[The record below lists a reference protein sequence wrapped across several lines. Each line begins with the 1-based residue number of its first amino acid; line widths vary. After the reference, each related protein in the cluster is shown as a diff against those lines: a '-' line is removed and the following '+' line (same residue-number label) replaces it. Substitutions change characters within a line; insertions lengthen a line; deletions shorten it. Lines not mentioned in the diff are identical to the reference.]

1 MSVADRWPVAAG
13 LGGGVLAASWFA
25 VRRPVVQRA
34 DVRAGDTIRRA
45 CPPVLDRVVCSTTD
59 LGSMYA
65 VAGIA
70 ATLAVTGRRKMAAD
84 VLAAGTATWLVAQGS
99 KTGVRRER
107 PYEADGVRRL
117 IRPPT
122 GSSFPSGHAAV
133 GMAVLTVIGDRS
145 PVRAAAPCLQA
156 VGAYVALSR
165 VYVGVHYPS
174 DVIGGAGLGFAL
186 GALWRGPL
194 AAAPG
199 RVVGAAL
206 GGLAGGR
213 RPLSC
218 SRPPALPHQGQ

>member
-1 MSVADRWPVAAG
+1 M
-13 LGGGVLAASWFA
+13 
-25 VRRPVVQRA
+25 VQRA

-45 CPPVLDRVVCSTTD
+45 CVPVLDRVVCATTD

-70 ATLAVTGRRKMAAD
+70 STLAVTGRRQMAAD
-84 VLAAGTATWLVAQGS
+84 VLAAGTATWVVAQGS

-133 GMAVLTVIGDRS
+133 GMAVLTVIGGHS
-145 PVRAAAPCLQA
+145 PVRVAAPCLQA
-156 VGAYVALSR
+156 LGAYVALSR
-165 VYVGVHYPS
+165 VYVGVHYPT
-174 DVIGGAGLGFAL
+174 DVIGGAGLGLAL

-194 AAAPG
+194 AAAP
-199 RVVGAAL
+199 RQAAGACLGAL
-206 GGLAGGR
+206 AAGR
-213 RPLSC
+213 RLALRFSG
-218 SRPPALPHQGQ
+218 PPALSHQGQ